1 MLFSPSPLLPIF
13 ISTASHS
20 QEVDVGLA
28 ADIGTLQRF
37 PKIVSSASLARELC
51 FTGRRFGAIEA
62 EGMGFVSKVVPG
74 GSKGVEEEAVRM
86 GGVIAGKSPVAVLG
100 TKNILNCES
109 RFLPVVVGERE
120 EEADH
125 IPNARDPA

>member
-1 MLFSPSPLLPIF
+1 M
-13 ISTASHS
+13 TAKSQL

-37 PKIVSSASLARELC
+37 PKIISSASLARELC

-74 GSKGVEEEAVRM
+74 GLKGVEEEAVRM
-86 GGVIAGKSPVAVLG
+86 GGVVAGKSPVAVLG

-109 RFLPVVVGERE
+109 RILLVGL
-120 EEADH
+120 
-125 IPNARDPA
+125 